1 MRAACCRSFFYRR
14 HACTADEAN
23 GSIYRSLAGPAHART
38 ALRSCSARRGR
49 GRPGELTG
57 YQAGTAA
64 RPRVCGV
71 PLATTPL
78 PRTGWLSSRRARAHG
93 TSVTSRVQSGPGPRP
108 PRHADPRR
116 SQTPRS
122 AGSPPDRRI
131 LAEGRGGRVAELRAP
146 VARRRARV
154 GASTH
159 APSHPATAD
168 DAIRCAAMLSTWQRA
183 CAPHSPY
190 LTTTAPAKFKH
201 PCVRLKNVIPVH
213 TSELAC
219 VNRQFKLALSAR
231 LHLISEKLCY

>member
-1 MRAACCRSFFYRR
+1 MARGKQTPAPVILLHGALRRLAGRHMRARRS
-14 HACTADEAN
+14 A
-23 GSIYRSLAGPAHART
+23 PA
-38 ALRSCSARRGR
+38 LLLRRGR
-49 GRPGELTG
+49 GRAGELAG

-64 RPRVCGV
+64 RPRVCGSRRRA
-71 PLATTPL
+71 PTTPL
-78 PRTGWLSSRRARAHG
+78 RPCPGWFSP
-93 TSVTSRVQSGPGPRP
+93 RVQSGPGPRP

-168 DAIRCAAMLSTWQRA
+168 DAIRCAAMLSTWQRT

-201 PCVRLKNVIPVH
+201 PCVRLKNVMPVH

>member
-1 MRAACCRSFFYRR
+1 MHRGRSQRQHLPLARR
-14 HACTADEAN
+14 PGTCAHGAPLLLCSPWTGASRRAN
-23 GSIYRSLAGPAHART
+23 GIPGGDGT
-38 ALRSCSARRGR
+38 GLRRA
-49 GRPGELTG
+49 P
-57 YQAGTAA
+57 
-64 RPRVCGV
+64 
-71 PLATTPL
+71 TTPL
-78 PRTGWLSSRRARAHG
+78 RPCPGWFS
-93 TSVTSRVQSGPGPRP
+93 SRVQSGPGPRP

-131 LAEGRGGRVAELRAP
+131 LADGRGGRVAELRAP

-168 DAIRCAAMLSTWQRA
+168 DAIRCAAMLSTWQRT

-201 PCVRLKNVIPVH
+201 PCVRLKNVMPVH